1 MDVIFFG
8 HDITYSRLARA
19 LADELPPEFRLVFYC
34 NKPGLA
40 WFARRILG
48 LPTIRAGS
56 GRLSS
61 RHKPVDK
68 PPFELDLRFYSP
80 APDMV
85 PYWNSVAQWHHA
97 KASAALRDTKP
108 AIFVSPGEYRVTEQ
122 AFQAIAEKQYPET
135 PIIFFEAGPGPYV
148 YLDSRGVNANASF
161 AHGMSAPRDEKMIA
175 TRNTGN
181 QDHSAVNGHAFASKM
196 AKIIDVAWVLAIE
209 AISSVNEFSEYR
221 AAIGNRIRIQLNKW
235 RPKKPEIDSETRIS
249 DNYLL
254 FVDQVG
260 TDVNATHFGC
270 SESIIVGQISELM
283 DENPDWRLVWRPHP
297 LERREDCFK
306 QISDRFP
313 GRVFLSS
320 TSSYSEELKGAMA
333 VLTVNSNGGLDA
345 LLVGLPVLLFGASY
359 YQRLLG
365 VTRSPKELS
374 EMILSSDLSC
384 SDISNAAERF
394 ISDSFIPLDYRGQN
408 FANTG
413 ALASSLLAHI
423 RHPGGLD

>member
-40 WFARRILG
+40 WFARNILG
-48 LPTIRAGS
+48 LPTVRAGR
-56 GRLSS
+56 GRLSR

-80 APDMV
+80 TTDMV
-85 PYWNSVAQWHHA
+85 PHWNSVAQWHHT
-97 KASAALRDTKP
+97 KASEVLRNTKP
-108 AIFVSPGEYRVTEQ
+108 VIFVSPGEYRVTEQ
-122 AFQAIAEKQYPET
+122 AFQAIAKEQYPET
-135 PIIFFEAGPGPYV
+135 PITFFEAGPGPYV
-148 YLDSRGVNANASF
+148 YLDSQGVNANASF
-161 AHGMSAPRDEKMIA
+161 AHRAIVHPNEEKIA
-175 TRNTGN
+175 TRTTGN
-181 QDHSAVNGHAFASKM
+181 QDHSAVNGHSFASKI

-209 AISSVNEFSEYR
+209 VTASVNEFSEYR

-235 RPKKPEIDSETRIS
+235 RPKKRAIDSESRIS
-249 DNYLL
+249 GNYLL
-254 FVDQVG
+254 FVDQVAS
-260 TDVNATHFGC
+260 DVNATHFGC
-270 SESIIVGQISELM
+270 SESEIVFKISELM
-283 DENPDWRLVWRPHP
+283 KANPDWKLVWRPHP

-306 QISDRFP
+306 QISDSFP

-320 TSSYSEELKGAMA
+320 TSSYSEELKGALA

-345 LLVGLPVLLFGASY
+345 LLVGLPVLLLGASY

-365 VTRSPKELS
+365 VTRSPRELS
-374 EMILSSDLSC
+374 EMILSGDLSG
-384 SDISNAAERF
+384 SDISKAAERF

-423 RHPGGLD
+423 GHPGGLD

>member
-40 WFARRILG
+40 WFARSILG

-56 GRLSS
+56 GRLS
-61 RHKPVDK
+61 RRLKAVDES
-68 PPFELDLRFYSP
+68 PFELDLRFYSP
-80 APDMV
+80 TPDTV

-97 KASAALRDTKP
+97 KASEALRHTKP
-108 AIFVSPGEYRVTEQ
+108 VIFVSPGEYRVTEQ
-122 AFQAIAEKQYPET
+122 AFQAIAEEQYPET

-161 AHGMSAPRDEKMIA
+161 AQGMIAHPDEKIIS
-175 TRNTGN
+175 TRNTGK
-181 QDHSAVNGHAFASKM
+181 QDHSAVNGHSIASKM

-209 AISSVNEFSEYR
+209 VISSVNEFSEYR
-221 AAIGNRIRIQLNKW
+221 AAVENRIRIQLNKW
-235 RPKKPEIDSETRIS
+235 RPKKPEIDSELRIS
-249 DNYLL
+249 ENYLL

-260 TDVNATHFGC
+260 SDVNATHFGC
-270 SESIIVGQISELM
+270 SESEIVCQISELM
-283 DENPDWRLVWRPHP
+283 EANPDWRLVWRPHP

-320 TSSYSEELKGAMA
+320 TSSYREELKGAMA

-374 EMILSSDLSC
+374 EMILSGDPSC
-384 SDISNAAERF
+384 SDISKGAERF

-423 RHPGGLD
+423 RHPGGLN